1 MPGKNTSH
9 DRNLPNFEQDEAIQL
24 AADHYGLDGDWQ
36 LLTGERDLNYR
47 VKTTDGAFVFK
58 IANEGDD
65 EDIVGLQVEA
75 LRHIA
80 SRDPDLPVPRVFP
93 DKDGTYFRRI
103 SGSSGTSNI
112 IRLMSF
118 LPGVPAQGD
127 EITHKTFRETGR
139 FMGRLNV
146 ALSSFYHHGAR
157 KNVHPWD
164 VSNCLHFQSLSD
176 CIKEADGRAAV
187 NSVFDRFRT
196 SVKPRLD
203 ATRHQI
209 IHHDAHTGNVL
220 IDPLNPE
227 SVAGLIDFGDM
238 LYGSLVADLAVAV
251 DVSLARFPDLQQVMN
266 NVALG
271 FDSAFALQ
279 EDEIDLVF
287 DVVAMR
293 AALTAVIA
301 ASWIEQDPD
310 GPQYIASYAPYL
322 DAVEKLLSIGHEKGT
337 RELRRTCRF
346 PTYCPSTPDEASDQL
361 FEDELLGKR
370 HRFMGEKT
378 THFYKRPMHFERAS
392 GAYLYSTDGHKY
404 LDCYNNVVQ
413 VGHCNPHVVRAISR
427 QAAALNTNTRYLYSN
442 VLEYAERLTSKLA
455 PHLDACIFVNSG
467 TEANDIAWQMA
478 KIVTG
483 NDGGLLM
490 EDAYHGITEPIR
502 EFSPGHPDVP
512 LPSHLQGLIV
522 PDMYRGPFR
531 EDTPDA
537 AVRYAEDADRAIAD
551 LEKDGHKV
559 AAFMIDSALCSSG
572 VPEVPDG
579 YMRKIEKRIR
589 AAGGLMICDEVQSG
603 FGRMGQWWGHEFH
616 GVTAD
621 IVTMG
626 KPVGNGHPLGVIV
639 TTNEILN
646 HFIDETRLFSTFGG
660 NTVACAA
667 GNAVIDVI
675 ERDELIE
682 NGREVGDYLRD
693 SLRELANTQSLIGN
707 VRGAG
712 MLAGLEFVTDRDAR
726 TPATEETR
734 ALLELMRQRHVLVGK
749 EGRYGNILKLR
760 PPLVFQREHVDQFV
774 SALDDSLSELSIE

>member
-1 MPGKNTSH
+1 VPGQHTSH
-9 DRNLPNFEQDEAIQL
+9 DRNLPSFEQDEAIQL

-36 LLTGERDLNYR
+36 QLTGERDLNYR
-47 VKTTDGAFVFK
+47 VETTDGSFVFK
-58 IANEGDD
+58 IANENDD
-65 EDIVGLQVEA
+65 EDVVGFQVEA

-80 SRDPDLPVPRVFP
+80 LRDPNLPVPRVYP
-93 DKDGTYFRRI
+93 DKDGNCFHRI
-103 SGSSGTSNI
+103 AGSAGTSNI

-118 LPGVPAQGD
+118 LPGVPAQD
-127 EITHKTFRETGR
+127 AEITHKTFRETGR

-146 ALSSFYHHGAR
+146 ALSSFYHHSAR
-157 KNVHPWD
+157 KNDHPWD
-164 VSNCLHFQSLSD
+164 VSRCLRFQSLSD
-176 CIKEADGRAAV
+176 CIKEADGRAV
-187 NSVFDRFRT
+187 LNSVFDRFRT

-209 IHHDAHTGNVL
+209 IHHDAHPGNVL
-220 IDPLNPE
+220 VDPLDPE
-227 SVAGLIDFGDM
+227 KIVGLIDFGDM
-238 LYGSLVADLAVAV
+238 LYGPVVADLAVTV
-251 DVSLARFPDLQQVMN
+251 DVSIAQFPDLQQVMN

-271 FDSAFALQ
+271 FDSAFALH

-287 DVVAMR
+287 DVVAVR

-310 GPQYIASYAPYL
+310 GPQYIESYVPYV
-322 DAVEKLLSIGHEKGT
+322 DAVEQLLSIGHEKGT

-346 PTYCPSTPDEASDQL
+346 PTYCPRSPDEASDESL
-361 FEDELLGKR
+361 EKELLGKR
-370 HRFMGEKT
+370 HRYMGEKT
-378 THFYKRPMHFERAS
+378 THFYERPMHFERAS
-392 GAYLYSTDGHKY
+392 GAYLYATDGHKY
-404 LDCYNNVVQ
+404 LDCYNNVPQ

-427 QAAALNTNTRYLYSN
+427 QAAALNTNTRYLYSSII
-442 VLEYAERLTSKLA
+442 EYAERLTDKLA
-455 PHLDACIFVNSG
+455 PHLDACVFVNSG

-478 KIVTG
+478 KIATG
-483 NDGGLLM
+483 NSGALLM
-490 EDAYHGITEPIR
+490 EDAYHGITEAIR

-522 PDMYRGPFR
+522 PDTYRGPFR
-531 EDTPDA
+531 EDTPDVA
-537 AVRYAEDADRAIAD
+537 IRYAEDADRAIAD
-551 LEKDGHKV
+551 LAKEGHDV

-572 VPEVPDG
+572 VPDAPDG
-579 YMRKIEKRIR
+579 YMLEIEKRVR

-603 FGRMGQWWGHEFH
+603 FGRMGEWWGHEFH

-639 TTNEILN
+639 TTAEILRQ
-646 HFIDETRLFSTFGG
+646 FIDKTGLFSTFGG

-693 SLRELANTQSLIGN
+693 SLRELANTQALIGD
-707 VRGAG
+707 VRGNG
-712 MLAGLEFVTDRDAR
+712 MLAGLEFVTDRDTR
-726 TPATEETR
+726 TPATEETLE
-734 ALLELMRQRHVLVGK
+734 LLELMRQRHVLVGK

-760 PPLVFQREHVDQFV
+760 PPLVFQREHVEQLV
-774 SALDDSLSELSIE
+774 SALDSVLSELRID